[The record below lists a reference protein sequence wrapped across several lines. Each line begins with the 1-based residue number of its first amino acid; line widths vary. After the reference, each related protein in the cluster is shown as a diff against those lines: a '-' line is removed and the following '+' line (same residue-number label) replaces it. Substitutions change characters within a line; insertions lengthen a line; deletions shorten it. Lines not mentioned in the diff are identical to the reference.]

1 MYDLRAFQL
10 PQYCARV
17 WLALCCLLGA
27 VQIAQAAKLPD
38 FKQTGVTITGNSAKV
53 GMTGNGGPAW
63 GSTIPISPTAGGW
76 SYAGN
81 YGIPQAAKGTT
92 MNMGASGDVFFS
104 GTKYPF
110 QAGYTVPASNVFA
123 GLKTAAEVAGGALG
137 GPIGLALIVGSL
149 SAPYIKQWF
158 DESDLRVKP
167 DGSGI
172 QKGDPNYCAT
182 NCYRWRGNIYIPWQ
196 ATPTLACQAW
206 VAVNANRSFISVQAV
221 QESAGRW
228 SCTSRY
234 GNEPNT
240 MTFELVR
247 ESRAPDLVKSWFDI
261 PSLSD
266 ISPYMTPRPFDP
278 RVIPE
283 ILDRGGDIPMP
294 SPTIT
299 GPSSLPGPQQVIKNP
314 DGTTTTINTTHN
326 YQITGDTITNIT
338 NITSTTI
345 TNSSSQIISTSTST
359 VTPST
364 TQTNED
370 QFDLC
375 KKYPDSVACASK
387 TKLDE
392 LIDAAKKTDC
402 QKDPNGVGCTL
413 DVPTGE
419 IPKSTVNITYAS
431 ESHFGGG
438 SCPSDKT
445 MQIHGGPSVTVA
457 NWTVICDQI
466 NTWVRP
472 LVLVLA
478 AFGALMVLAPG
489 LREGTA

>member
-27 VQIAQAAKLPD
+27 VQVAHASKLPD
-38 FKQTGVTITGNSAKV
+38 FKQAGVTVAGNSAKI
-53 GMTGNGGPAW
+53 GMTADNVVW
-63 GSTIPISPTAGGW
+63 GSTIPISPTMGGW

-81 YGIPQAAKGTT
+81 YGIPSAAKGTT
-92 MNMGASGDVFFS
+92 MNMSASGDVFFS

-110 QAGYTVPASNVFA
+110 QAGYTVPAANVFA
-123 GLKTAAEVAGGALG
+123 GLKTAAEIAGGIMG
-137 GPIGLALIVGSL
+137 GPVGLALIVGSAA
-149 SAPYIKQWF
+149 APYVKQWF
-158 DESDLRVKP
+158 DDSGLRVKP
-167 DGSGI
+167 DGSNGV
-172 QKGDPNYCAT
+172 QRGDPWYCGSGT
-182 NCYRWRGNIYIPWQ
+182 CYEYRGSALQSW
-196 ATPTLACQAW
+196 
-206 VAVNANRSFISVQAV
+206 NRSPEQACKDHATYNAATFTYYGYADLGGGSYQC
-221 QESAGRW
+221 QEKWKSGG
-228 SCTSRY
+228 
-234 GNEPNT
+234 GNNYFT
-240 MTFELVR
+240 LLR
-247 ESRAPDLVKSWFDI
+247 QARAIDAAKQWYDM
-261 PSLSD
+261 PSMDD

-278 RVIPE
+278 RVVPE
-283 ILDRGGDIPMP
+283 ILSKGGDIPMP
-294 SPTIT
+294 APTIT
-299 GPSSLPGPQQVIKNP
+299 GPTALPGPQQVIRNP
-314 DGTTTTINTTHN
+314 DGTTTTINSTSSYT
-326 YQITGDTITNIT
+326 ISGDTITNIT

-345 TNSSSQIISTSTST
+345 TNSSSVIISTSTST

-364 TQTNED
+364 TQTKED

-419 IPKSTVNITYAS
+419 IPKSSINITYAA

-438 SCPSDKT
+438 SCPSNKT

-466 NTWVRP
+466 NSWVRP

>member
-1 MYDLRAFQL
+1 MKNIK
-10 PQYCARV
+10 V
-17 WLALCCLLGA
+17 LGVLVFLSLFGSVA
-27 VQIAQAAKLPD
+27 HASKLPD
-38 FKQTGVTITGNSAKV
+38 FKHSGVTVTGNSAKI
-53 GMTGNGGPAW
+53 GMTGNGGPEW

-92 MNMGASGDVFFS
+92 MTMGGSGHVFFS

-110 QAGYTVPASNVFA
+110 QVGYTSPASNVFA

-314 DGTTTTINTTHN
+314 DGTTTTINTTNN
-326 YQITGDTITNIT
+326 YQIAGDTITNIS
-338 NITSTTI
+338 NVTSTTI
-345 TNSSSQIISTSTST
+345 TNSSSTIISTSTST
-359 VTPST
+359 VTPSST
-364 TQTNED
+364 DKNQD
-370 QFDLC
+370 
-375 KKYPDSVACASK
+375 VCASNPNSMMCQPVG
-387 TKLDE
+387 T
-392 LIDAAKKTDC
+392 ATDTPFGPIPNLYTPIY
-402 QKDPNGVGCTL
+402 PNGIVGVWNSRKAELTATPLANTL
-413 DVPTGE
+413 TGLMPTVDSSGTCPSFT
-419 IPKSTVNITYAS
+419 IPLDFSIANYGTGDFSPPCWIWDFGKVVIVVSSLLLARALV
-431 ESHFGGG
+431 FGG
-438 SCPSDKT
+438 
-445 MQIHGGPSVTVA
+445 
-457 NWTVICDQI
+457 
-466 NTWVRP
+466 
-472 LVLVLA
+472 
-478 AFGALMVLAPG
+478 
-489 LREGTA
+489 